1 MPYTYGVRAIS
12 PGMSGGDCMNR
23 QRLEM
28 WCLGFMSSQKG
39 NYDNA
44 IAYCMMQASM
54 DPEPEFWVEA
64 MTLLVAFR
72 AAGEGR
78 MSSSSRKAVRRA
90 A

>member
-1 MPYTYGVRAIS
+1 MK
-12 PGMSGGDCMNR
+12 R
-23 QRLEM
+23 QNLEM
-28 WCLGFMSSQKG
+28 WCLGFMRSQQG

-44 IAYCMMQASM
+44 IAYCMSQASM

-72 AAGEGR
+72 AAAEGR
-78 MSSSSRKAVRRA
+78 MGSRRSRKAVRRA